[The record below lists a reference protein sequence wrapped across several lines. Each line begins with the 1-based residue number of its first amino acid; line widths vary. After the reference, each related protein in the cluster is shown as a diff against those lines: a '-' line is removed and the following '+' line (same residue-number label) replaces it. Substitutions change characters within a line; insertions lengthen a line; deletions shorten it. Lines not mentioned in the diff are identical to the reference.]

1 MALASLRLGSRLV
14 PTLLSEVASEAAIL
28 GGGSVLRS
36 SWYGAS
42 SARPALRNFIH
53 TSPASRNLV
62 SILTEELSHE
72 EQSST
77 SDPESGHALKNVF
90 EGWSL
95 KESPLQSA
103 MTLTCTGP
111 QGEAISVDVMPT
123 CHTILLTSRGVAL
136 KRIVESHQTYWQPVS
151 IYLSQNSQFIRY
163 VQYFVQRVLFGS
175 ITGYVGSVACYWTV
189 YCTYPLKIVE
199 RNKQINM
206 ANKVAFFAAVVFC
219 EFLDICVV
227 NYIVL
232 CHTKK
237 IIPKSGRGIN

>member
-111 QGEAISVDVMPT
+111 QGEAISVEADANGQEDPVPEEDEEGEAAMVYPMRFVVNVAKGDKKLQFE
-123 CHTILLTSRGVAL
+123 CLFIEDDEGGPQIEHIAYLPANADEATIYTGPNFGELDEKLQEEFSKYLNDRGITANFAQYVCQLLHD
-136 KRIVESHQTYWQPVS
+136 KEQKE
-151 IYLSQNSQFIRY
+151 
-163 VQYFVQRVLFGS
+163 
-175 ITGYVGSVACYWTV
+175 YVGW
-189 YCTYPLKIVE
+189 L
-199 RNKQINM
+199 RNVKTFM
-206 ANKVAFFAAVVFC
+206 
-219 EFLDICVV
+219 
-227 NYIVL
+227 
-232 CHTKK
+232 
-237 IIPKSGRGIN
+237 S